1 MMVQKKVPSMHGI
14 SIVHSLSC
22 HQIKCLVALTIFLY
36 MEIGCCAQSKIDEA
50 YLKCQYDY
58 TYVEDT
64 LSGKTAKDWLV
75 LLLGKNVSKCYS
87 YYSMQVDSIFA
98 SPDRDMILHQ
108 QINAAIG
115 SKTEWPH
122 KRMKAYVYKNYPQ
135 GKMTVTDGLLL
146 QDYIYEDTLYAQNW
160 VIQDSTKFILGHEC
174 QKAVCHYRG
183 HSWTVWFAM
192 DIPIADGPWKLC
204 GLPGLIME
212 AASENNSHDFKI
224 LGLEKVTK
232 EPIVF
237 SKTYVGNNKFEKTTF
252 STFLREQYKFL
263 FGGIFAQT
271 QLLGVDIPN
280 GEKVGSKSRKYKP
293 LECW

>member
-1 MMVQKKVPSMHGI
+1 MEKMKS
-14 SIVHSLSC
+14 
-22 HQIKCLVALTIFLY
+22 LVALTIFVF
-36 MEIGCCAQSKIDEA
+36 MGIECCYAQKKIDEA

-58 TYVEDT
+58 TYVVDT

-75 LLLGKNVSKCYS
+75 LQIGKNMSKCYS

-98 SPDRDMILHQ
+98 SPDRDVILRQ

-135 GKMTVTDGLLL
+135 GKMTVTDGLLM

-160 VIQDSTKFILGHEC
+160 VIQDSSKLILGHEC

-183 HSWTVWFAM
+183 HCWTAWFAM
-192 DIPIADGPWKLC
+192 DIPITDGPWKLC

-212 AASENNSHDFKI
+212 ATSEDNSHAFKL
-224 LGLEKVTK
+224 LGMERVSK

-252 STFLREQYKFL
+252 EKFLKEQYIFL
-263 FGGIFAQT
+263 FGDFQSQT
-271 QLLGVDIPN
+271 QLQGIDIPQI
-280 GEKVGSKSRKYKP
+280 EKVGSKKWKYKQ
-293 LECW
+293 LESL

>member
-1 MMVQKKVPSMHGI
+1 MEKLKS
-14 SIVHSLSC
+14 
-22 HQIKCLVALTIFLY
+22 LVALTILAY
-36 MEIGCCAQSKIDEA
+36 MGIGCCYAQKKIDEA

-58 TYVEDT
+58 TYVVDT

-75 LLLGKNVSKCYS
+75 LQIGKNMSKCYS

-98 SPDRDMILHQ
+98 SPDRDVILRQ

-135 GKMTVTDGLLL
+135 GKMTVTDGLLM

-160 VIQDSTKFILGHEC
+160 VIQDSSKLILGHEC

-183 HSWTVWFAM
+183 HSWTAWFAM
-192 DIPIADGPWKLC
+192 DIPITDGPWKLC

-212 AASENNSHDFKI
+212 ATTEDNSHAFKL
-224 LGLEKVTK
+224 LGMEKVSK
-232 EPIVF
+232 KPIVF
-237 SKTYVGNNKFEKTTF
+237 SKTYVGNNKFETTTF
-252 STFLREQYKFL
+252 EKFLKEQYIFL
-263 FGGIFAQT
+263 FGDFQSQT
-271 QLLGVDIPN
+271 QLQGIDIPQI
-280 GEKVGSKSRKYKP
+280 EKVGSKKWKYKQ
-293 LECW
+293 LESL

>member
-1 MMVQKKVPSMHGI
+1 MEKMKSF
-14 SIVHSLSC
+14 
-22 HQIKCLVALTIFLY
+22 VALTIFVF
-36 MEIGCCAQSKIDEA
+36 MRIECCYAQKKIDEA

-58 TYVEDT
+58 TYVVDT

-75 LLLGKNVSKCYS
+75 LQIGKNMSKCYS

-98 SPDRDMILHQ
+98 SPDRDVILRQ

-135 GKMTVTDGLLL
+135 GKMTVTDGLLM

-160 VIQDSTKFILGHEC
+160 VIQDSSKLILGHEC
-174 QKAVCHYRG
+174 QKAVCQYRG
-183 HSWTVWFAM
+183 HCWTAWFAM
-192 DIPIADGPWKLC
+192 DIPITDGPWKLC

-212 AASENNSHDFKI
+212 ATSEDNSHTFKL
-224 LGLEKVTK
+224 LGMEKVSK

-252 STFLREQYKFL
+252 EKFLKEQYIFL
-263 FGGIFAQT
+263 FGDFQSQT
-271 QLLGVDIPN
+271 QLQGIDIPQI
-280 GEKVGSKSRKYKP
+280 EKVGSKKWKYKQ
-293 LECW
+293 LESL

>member
-1 MMVQKKVPSMHGI
+1 MEKMKS
-14 SIVHSLSC
+14 
-22 HQIKCLVALTIFLY
+22 LVALTIFVF
-36 MEIGCCAQSKIDEA
+36 MGIECCYAQKKIDEA

-58 TYVEDT
+58 TYVVDT

-75 LLLGKNVSKCYS
+75 LQIGKNMSKSYS

-98 SPDRDMILHQ
+98 SPDRDVILRQ

-135 GKMTVTDGLLL
+135 GKMTVTDGLLM

-160 VIQDSTKFILGHEC
+160 VIQDSSKLILGHEC
-174 QKAVCHYRG
+174 QKAVCQYRG
-183 HSWTVWFAM
+183 HCWTAWFAM
-192 DIPIADGPWKLC
+192 DIPITDGPWKLC

-212 AASENNSHDFKI
+212 ATTEDNSHAFKL
-224 LGLEKVTK
+224 LGMEKVSK
-232 EPIVF
+232 KPIVF

-252 STFLREQYKFL
+252 EKFLKEQYIFL
-263 FGGIFAQT
+263 FGDFQSQT
-271 QLLGVDIPN
+271 QLQGIDIPQI
-280 GEKVGSKSRKYKP
+280 EKVGSKKWKYKQ
-293 LECW
+293 LESL

>member
-1 MMVQKKVPSMHGI
+1 MEKMKS
-14 SIVHSLSC
+14 
-22 HQIKCLVALTIFLY
+22 LVALTILAY
-36 MEIGCCAQSKIDEA
+36 MGIECCYAQKKIDEA

-58 TYVEDT
+58 TYVVDT

-75 LLLGKNVSKCYS
+75 LQIGKNMSKCYS

-98 SPDRDMILHQ
+98 SPDRDVILRQ

-135 GKMTVTDGLLL
+135 RKMTVTDGLLM

-160 VIQDSTKFILGHEC
+160 VIQDSSKLILGHEC

-183 HSWTVWFAM
+183 HCWTAWFAM
-192 DIPIADGPWKLC
+192 DIPITDGPWKLC

-212 AASENNSHDFKI
+212 ATTEDNSHAFKL
-224 LGLEKVTK
+224 LGMEKVSK

-252 STFLREQYKFL
+252 EKFLKEQYIFL
-263 FGGIFAQT
+263 FGDFQSQMQLQGI
-271 QLLGVDIPN
+271 DIPQI
-280 GEKVGSKSRKYKP
+280 EKVGSKTWKYKP
-293 LECW
+293 LESL

>member
-1 MMVQKKVPSMHGI
+1 MEKMKS
-14 SIVHSLSC
+14 
-22 HQIKCLVALTIFLY
+22 LVALTIFVY
-36 MEIGCCAQSKIDEA
+36 MGIGCCYAQKKIDEA

-58 TYVEDT
+58 TYVVDT
-64 LSGKTAKDWLV
+64 LSGKTVKDWLV
-75 LLLGKNVSKCYS
+75 LQIGKNMSKSYS
-87 YYSMQVDSIFA
+87 CYSMQVDSIFA
-98 SPDRDMILHQ
+98 SPDRDVILRQ

-135 GKMTVTDGLLL
+135 GKMTVTDGLLM

-160 VIQDSTKFILGHEC
+160 VIQDSSKLILGHEC

-183 HSWTVWFAM
+183 HCWTAWFAM
-192 DIPIADGPWKLC
+192 DIPITDGPWKLC

-212 AASENNSHDFKI
+212 ATSEDNSHAFKL
-224 LGLEKVTK
+224 LGLEKVPK

-252 STFLREQYKFL
+252 EKFLKEQYIFL
-263 FGGIFAQT
+263 FGDFQSQT
-271 QLLGVDIPN
+271 QLQGIDIPKI
-280 GEKVGSKSRKYKP
+280 EKVGSKTWKYKP
-293 LECW
+293 LECL

>member
-1 MMVQKKVPSMHGI
+1 MEKMKS
-14 SIVHSLSC
+14 
-22 HQIKCLVALTIFLY
+22 LVALTILAY
-36 MEIGCCAQSKIDEA
+36 MGIECCYAQKKIDEA

-58 TYVEDT
+58 TYVVDT

-75 LLLGKNVSKCYS
+75 LQIGKNMSKCYS
-87 YYSMQVDSIFA
+87 YYSMQLDSIFA
-98 SPDRDMILHQ
+98 SPDRDVILRQ

-135 GKMTVTDGLLL
+135 GKMTVTDGLLM

-160 VIQDSTKFILGHEC
+160 VIQDSSKLILGHEC

-183 HSWTVWFAM
+183 HCWTAWFAM
-192 DIPIADGPWKLC
+192 DIPITDGPWKLC
-204 GLPGLIME
+204 GLPGLILE
-212 AASENNSHDFKI
+212 ATTEDNSHAFKL
-224 LGLEKVTK
+224 LGMEKVSK

-252 STFLREQYKFL
+252 EKFLKEQYIFL
-263 FGGIFAQT
+263 FGDFQSQT
-271 QLLGVDIPN
+271 QLQVIDIPQIK
-280 GEKVGSKSRKYKP
+280 KVGSKKWKYKQ
-293 LECW
+293 LESL

>member
-1 MMVQKKVPSMHGI
+1 MEKMKS
-14 SIVHSLSC
+14 
-22 HQIKCLVALTIFLY
+22 LVALTIFVF
-36 MEIGCCAQSKIDEA
+36 MGIECCYAQKKIDEA

-58 TYVEDT
+58 TYVVDT

-75 LLLGKNVSKCYS
+75 LQIGKHMSKCYS

-98 SPDRDMILHQ
+98 SPDRDVILRQ

-135 GKMTVTDGLLL
+135 GKMTVTEGLLM

-160 VIQDSTKFILGHEC
+160 VIQDSSKLILGHEC
-174 QKAVCHYRG
+174 QKAVCQYRG
-183 HSWTVWFAM
+183 HCWTAWFAM
-192 DIPIADGPWKLC
+192 DIPITDGPWKLC

-212 AASENNSHDFKI
+212 VTSEDNSHAFKL
-224 LGLEKVTK
+224 LGLEKVSK

-252 STFLREQYKFL
+252 EKFLKEQYIFL
-263 FGGIFAQT
+263 FRDFQSQT
-271 QLLGVDIPN
+271 QLQGIDIPKI
-280 GEKVGSKSRKYKP
+280 EKVGSKTWKYKP
-293 LECW
+293 LECL

>member
-1 MMVQKKVPSMHGI
+1 MEKMKS
-14 SIVHSLSC
+14 
-22 HQIKCLVALTIFLY
+22 LVALTIFVY
-36 MEIGCCAQSKIDEA
+36 MGIGCCYAQKRIDEA

-58 TYVEDT
+58 TYVVDT
-64 LSGKTAKDWLV
+64 LYGKTAKDWLV
-75 LLLGKNVSKCYS
+75 LQIGENLSKCYS

-98 SPDRDMILHQ
+98 SPDRDVILRQ

-135 GKMTVTDGLLL
+135 GKMTVTDGLLM

-160 VIQDSTKFILGHEC
+160 VIQDSSKLILGHEC

-183 HSWTVWFAM
+183 HYWTAWFAM
-192 DIPIADGPWKLC
+192 DIPITDGPWKLC

-212 AASENNSHDFKI
+212 ATSEDNSHTFKL
-224 LGLEKVTK
+224 LGLEKVSK

-252 STFLREQYKFL
+252 EKFLKEQYIFL
-263 FGGIFAQT
+263 FGDFQSQT
-271 QLLGVDIPN
+271 QLQGIDIPKI
-280 GEKVGSKSRKYKP
+280 EKVESKTWKYKP
-293 LECW
+293 LECL

>member
-1 MMVQKKVPSMHGI
+1 MEKLKS
-14 SIVHSLSC
+14 
-22 HQIKCLVALTIFLY
+22 LVALIILAY
-36 MEIGCCAQSKIDEA
+36 MGIECCYAQKKIDEA

-58 TYVEDT
+58 TYIQDT

-75 LLLGKNVSKCYS
+75 LQIGKNMSKCYS

-98 SPDRDMILHQ
+98 SPDRDVILRQ

-135 GKMTVTDGLLL
+135 GKMTVTDGLLM

-160 VIQDSTKFILGHEC
+160 VIQDSSKLILGHEC
-174 QKAVCHYRG
+174 QKAVCQYRG
-183 HSWTVWFAM
+183 HCWTAWFAM
-192 DIPIADGPWKLC
+192 DIPITDGPWKLC

-212 AASENNSHDFKI
+212 ATTEDNNHAFKL
-224 LGLEKVTK
+224 LGMEKVSK

-252 STFLREQYKFL
+252 EKFLKEQYIFL
-263 FGGIFAQT
+263 FGDFQSQT
-271 QLLGVDIPN
+271 QLQGIDIPQI
-280 GEKVGSKSRKYKP
+280 EKVGSKKWKYKP
-293 LECW
+293 LECL

>member
-1 MMVQKKVPSMHGI
+1 MEKMKS
-14 SIVHSLSC
+14 
-22 HQIKCLVALTIFLY
+22 LVALTIFVY
-36 MEIGCCAQSKIDEA
+36 MWIECCYAQKKIDEA

-58 TYVEDT
+58 TYVVDT

-75 LLLGKNVSKCYS
+75 LQIGENLSKCYS

-98 SPDRDMILHQ
+98 SPDRDVILRQ

-135 GKMTVTDGLLL
+135 GKMTITDGLLM

-160 VIQDSTKFILGHEC
+160 VIQDSSKLMLGHEC
-174 QKAVCHYRG
+174 QKAVCQYRG
-183 HSWTVWFAM
+183 HCWTAWFAM
-192 DIPIADGPWKLC
+192 DIPITDGPWKLC

-212 AASENNSHDFKI
+212 ATSEDNSHAFKL
-224 LGLEKVTK
+224 LGMEKVSK

-252 STFLREQYKFL
+252 EKFLKEQYIFL
-263 FGGIFAQT
+263 FGDFQSQT
-271 QLLGVDIPN
+271 QLQGIDIPQI
-280 GEKVGSKSRKYKP
+280 EKVGSKKWKYKQ
-293 LECW
+293 LESL

>member
-1 MMVQKKVPSMHGI
+1 MK
-14 SIVHSLSC
+14 SL
-22 HQIKCLVALTIFLY
+22 VVLTIFAF
-36 MEIGCCAQSKIDEA
+36 MGIECCYAQKKIDEA

-58 TYVEDT
+58 TYVVDT
-64 LSGKTAKDWLV
+64 LYGKTAKDWLV
-75 LLLGKNVSKCYS
+75 LQIGENLSKCYS

-98 SPDRDMILHQ
+98 SPDRDVILRQ

-135 GKMTVTDGLLL
+135 GKMTVTDGLLM

-160 VIQDSTKFILGHEC
+160 VIQDSSKLILGHEC
-174 QKAVCHYRG
+174 QKAVCQYRG
-183 HSWTVWFAM
+183 HCWTAWFAM
-192 DIPIADGPWKLC
+192 DIPITDGPWKLC

-212 AASENNSHDFKI
+212 ATSEDNSHTFKL
-224 LGLEKVTK
+224 LGLERVSK

-252 STFLREQYKFL
+252 EKFLKEQYIYL
-263 FGGIFAQT
+263 FGDFQSQT
-271 QLLGVDIPN
+271 QLQGIDIPKI
-280 GEKVGSKSRKYKP
+280 EKVGSKKWKYKQ
-293 LECW
+293 LESL

>member
-1 MMVQKKVPSMHGI
+1 MEKMKS
-14 SIVHSLSC
+14 
-22 HQIKCLVALTIFLY
+22 LVALTILAY
-36 MEIGCCAQSKIDEA
+36 MGIECCYAQKKIDEA

-58 TYVEDT
+58 TYIQDT

-75 LLLGKNVSKCYS
+75 LQIGKNMSKCYS

-98 SPDRDMILHQ
+98 SPDRDVILRQ

-135 GKMTVTDGLLL
+135 GKMTVTDGLLM
-146 QDYIYEDTLYAQNW
+146 QDYIYEDTLYAQNL
-160 VIQDSTKFILGHEC
+160 VIQDSSKLILGHEC

-183 HSWTVWFAM
+183 HCWTAWFAM
-192 DIPIADGPWKLC
+192 DIPITDGPWKLC

-212 AASENNSHDFKI
+212 VTSEDNSHAFKL
-224 LGLEKVTK
+224 LGIEKVSK

-252 STFLREQYKFL
+252 EKFLKEQYIFL
-263 FGGIFAQT
+263 FGDFQSQT
-271 QLLGVDIPN
+271 QLQGIDIPQI
-280 GEKVGSKSRKYKP
+280 EKVGSKKWKYKQ
-293 LECW
+293 LECL

>member
-1 MMVQKKVPSMHGI
+1 MEKMKS
-14 SIVHSLSC
+14 
-22 HQIKCLVALTIFLY
+22 LVALTIFVF
-36 MEIGCCAQSKIDEA
+36 MGIECCYAQKKIDEA

-58 TYVEDT
+58 TYVVDT

-75 LLLGKNVSKCYS
+75 LQIGKNMSKCYS

-98 SPDRDMILHQ
+98 SPDRDVILRQ

-135 GKMTVTDGLLL
+135 GKMTVTDGLLM
-146 QDYIYEDTLYAQNW
+146 QDYIYENTLYAQNW
-160 VIQDSTKFILGHEC
+160 VIQDSSKLILGHEC

-183 HSWTVWFAM
+183 HCWTAWFAM
-192 DIPIADGPWKLC
+192 DIPITDGPWKLC
-204 GLPGLIME
+204 GLPGLILE
-212 AASENNSHDFKI
+212 ATTEDNSHAFKL
-224 LGLEKVTK
+224 LGMEKVSK

-252 STFLREQYKFL
+252 EKFLKEQYIFL
-263 FGGIFAQT
+263 FGDFQSQT
-271 QLLGVDIPN
+271 QLQGIDIPQI
-280 GEKVGSKSRKYKP
+280 EKVGSKKWKYKQ
-293 LECW
+293 LESL

>member
-1 MMVQKKVPSMHGI
+1 MKS
-14 SIVHSLSC
+14 
-22 HQIKCLVALTIFLY
+22 LVALTILAY
-36 MEIGCCAQSKIDEA
+36 MGIGCCYAQKKIDEA

-58 TYVEDT
+58 TYVVDT

-75 LLLGKNVSKCYS
+75 LQIGKNMSKCYS

-98 SPDRDMILHQ
+98 SPDRDVILRQ

-135 GKMTVTDGLLL
+135 GKMTVTDGLLM

-160 VIQDSTKFILGHEC
+160 VIQDSSKLILGHEC

-183 HSWTVWFAM
+183 HCWTAWFAM
-192 DIPIADGPWKLC
+192 DIPITDGPWKLC

-212 AASENNSHDFKI
+212 ATTEDNSHTFKL
-224 LGLEKVTK
+224 LGMEKVSK

-252 STFLREQYKFL
+252 EKFLKEQYVFL
-263 FGGIFAQT
+263 FGDFQSQT
-271 QLLGVDIPN
+271 QLQGIDIPQI
-280 GEKVGSKSRKYKP
+280 EKVGSKKWKYKQ
-293 LECW
+293 LECL

>member
-1 MMVQKKVPSMHGI
+1 MEKMKS
-14 SIVHSLSC
+14 
-22 HQIKCLVALTIFLY
+22 LVALTIFVY
-36 MEIGCCAQSKIDEA
+36 MGIECCYAQKKIDEA

-58 TYVEDT
+58 TYVVDT

-75 LLLGKNVSKCYS
+75 LQIGKNMSKSYS

-98 SPDRDMILHQ
+98 SPDRDAILRQ

-135 GKMTVTDGLLL
+135 GKMTVTDGLLM

-160 VIQDSTKFILGHEC
+160 VIQDSSKLILGHEC
-174 QKAVCHYRG
+174 QKAVCQYRG
-183 HSWTVWFAM
+183 HCWTAWFAM
-192 DIPIADGPWKLC
+192 DIPITDGPWKLC

-212 AASENNSHDFKI
+212 ATSEDNSHAFKL
-224 LGLEKVTK
+224 LGMERVSK

-252 STFLREQYKFL
+252 EKFLKEQYIFL
-263 FGGIFAQT
+263 FGDFQSQT
-271 QLLGVDIPN
+271 QLQGIDIPQI
-280 GEKVGSKSRKYKP
+280 EKVGSKKWKYKQ
-293 LECW
+293 LESL

>member
-1 MMVQKKVPSMHGI
+1 MEKMKS
-14 SIVHSLSC
+14 
-22 HQIKCLVALTIFLY
+22 LVALTIFVY
-36 MEIGCCAQSKIDEA
+36 MGIECCYAQKKIDEA

-58 TYVEDT
+58 TYIQDT

-75 LLLGKNVSKCYS
+75 LQIGENLSKCYS

-98 SPDRDMILHQ
+98 SPDRDAILRQ

-135 GKMTVTDGLLL
+135 GRMTVTDGLLM

-160 VIQDSTKFILGHEC
+160 VIQDSSKLILGHEC
-174 QKAVCHYRG
+174 QKAVCQYRG
-183 HSWTVWFAM
+183 HCWTAWFAM
-192 DIPIADGPWKLC
+192 DIPITDGPWKLC
-204 GLPGLIME
+204 GLLGLIMG
-212 AASENNSHDFKI
+212 ATSEDNSHAFKL
-224 LGLEKVTK
+224 LGLEKVSK

-252 STFLREQYKFL
+252 EKFLKEQYIFL
-263 FGGIFAQT
+263 FGDFQSQT
-271 QLLGVDIPN
+271 QLQGIDIPQI
-280 GEKVGSKSRKYKP
+280 EKVGSKKWKYKQ
-293 LECW
+293 LECL

>member
-1 MMVQKKVPSMHGI
+1 MLGT
-14 SIVHSLSC
+14 SIVHNLLC
-22 HQIKCLVALTIFLY
+22 QQIKCLVALTFFVYLGI
-36 MEIGCCAQSKIDEA
+36 ECCYAQKRIDEA

-64 LSGKTAKDWLV
+64 LSGRTARDWLV
-75 LLLGKNVSKCYS
+75 LLIGKDVSKCYS
-87 YYSMQVDSIFA
+87 YYSMQVDSMFA
-98 SPDRDMILHQ
+98 SPNRDRILHQ

-160 VIQDSTKFILGHEC
+160 VIQDSTKIVLGHEC

-183 HSWTVWFAM
+183 HSWAAWFAM
-192 DIPIADGPWKLC
+192 DIPITDGPWKLC

-212 AASENNSHDFKI
+212 ATSEGNSHVFKI
-224 LGLEKVTK
+224 LGLEKVSK
-232 EPIVF
+232 EPIGF
-237 SKTYVGNNKFEKTTF
+237 SKTYVGNNKFEKTTYKN
-252 STFLREQYKFL
+252 FLKEQYKFL
-263 FGGIFAQT
+263 FGDFLSQT
-271 QLLGVDIPN
+271 QLQGIDIPKI
-280 GEKVGSKSRKYKP
+280 EKVGTKSWKFKP

>member
-1 MMVQKKVPSMHGI
+1 MGIECCYAQK
-14 SIVHSLSC
+14 
-22 HQIKCLVALTIFLY
+22 
-36 MEIGCCAQSKIDEA
+36 KIDEA

-58 TYVEDT
+58 TYIQDT

-75 LLLGKNVSKCYS
+75 LQIGKNMSKCYS

-98 SPDRDMILHQ
+98 SPDRDVILRQ

-135 GKMTVTDGLLL
+135 GKMTVTDGLLM

-160 VIQDSTKFILGHEC
+160 VIQDSSKLILGHEC
-174 QKAVCHYRG
+174 QKAVCQYRG
-183 HSWTVWFAM
+183 HCWTAWFAM
-192 DIPIADGPWKLC
+192 DIPITDGPWKLC

-212 AASENNSHDFKI
+212 ATTEDNSHAFKL
-224 LGLEKVTK
+224 LGMEKASK

-252 STFLREQYKFL
+252 EKFLKEQYIFL
-263 FGGIFAQT
+263 FGDFQSQT
-271 QLLGVDIPN
+271 QLQGIDIPQI
-280 GEKVGSKSRKYKP
+280 EKVGSKKWKYKQ
-293 LECW
+293 LECL

>member
-1 MMVQKKVPSMHGI
+1 MEKMKSF
-14 SIVHSLSC
+14 
-22 HQIKCLVALTIFLY
+22 VALTIFVF
-36 MEIGCCAQSKIDEA
+36 MGIECCYAQKKIDEA

-58 TYVEDT
+58 TYVVDT

-75 LLLGKNVSKCYS
+75 LQIGKNMSKCYS

-98 SPDRDMILHQ
+98 SPDRDVILRQ

-135 GKMTVTDGLLL
+135 GKMTVTDGLLM

-160 VIQDSTKFILGHEC
+160 VIQDSSKLILGHEC

-183 HSWTVWFAM
+183 HYWTAWFAM
-192 DIPIADGPWKLC
+192 DIPITDGPWKLC

-212 AASENNSHDFKI
+212 AATEDNSHAFKL
-224 LGLEKVTK
+224 LGMEKVSK

-252 STFLREQYKFL
+252 EKFLKEQYIFL
-263 FGGIFAQT
+263 FGDFQSQT
-271 QLLGVDIPN
+271 QLQGIDIPQI
-280 GEKVGSKSRKYKP
+280 EKVGSKKWKYKQ
-293 LECW
+293 LECL

>member
-1 MMVQKKVPSMHGI
+1 MEKMKS
-14 SIVHSLSC
+14 
-22 HQIKCLVALTIFLY
+22 LVALTILAY
-36 MEIGCCAQSKIDEA
+36 MGIECCYAQKKIDEA
-50 YLKCQYDY
+50 YLNCQYDY
-58 TYVEDT
+58 TYVVDT

-75 LLLGKNVSKCYS
+75 LQIGKNMSKCYS

-98 SPDRDMILHQ
+98 SPDRDVILRQ

-135 GKMTVTDGLLL
+135 GKMTVTDGLLM

-160 VIQDSTKFILGHEC
+160 VIQDSSKLILGHEC

-183 HSWTVWFAM
+183 HCWTAWFAM
-192 DIPIADGPWKLC
+192 DIPITDGPWKLC
-204 GLPGLIME
+204 GLPGLILE
-212 AASENNSHDFKI
+212 ATTEENSHAFKL
-224 LGLEKVTK
+224 LGLEKVSK

-252 STFLREQYKFL
+252 EKFLKEQYVFL
-263 FGGIFAQT
+263 FGDFQSQT
-271 QLLGVDIPN
+271 QLQGIDIPQI
-280 GEKVGSKSRKYKP
+280 EKVGSKKWKYKQ
-293 LECW
+293 LESL

>member
-1 MMVQKKVPSMHGI
+1 MEKMKS
-14 SIVHSLSC
+14 
-22 HQIKCLVALTIFLY
+22 LVALTIFVF
-36 MEIGCCAQSKIDEA
+36 MGIECCYAQKKIDEA

-58 TYVEDT
+58 TYVVDT

-75 LLLGKNVSKCYS
+75 LQIGKNMSKCYS

-98 SPDRDMILHQ
+98 SPDRDVILRQ

-135 GKMTVTDGLLL
+135 GKMTVTDGLLM

-160 VIQDSTKFILGHEC
+160 VIQDSSKLILGHEC

-183 HSWTVWFAM
+183 HCWTAWFAM
-192 DIPIADGPWKLC
+192 DIPITDGPWKLC

-212 AASENNSHDFKI
+212 ATTEDNSHAFKL
-224 LGLEKVTK
+224 LGMEKVSK
-232 EPIVF
+232 KPIVF

-252 STFLREQYKFL
+252 EKFLKEQYKFL
-263 FGGIFAQT
+263 FGDFQSQT
-271 QLLGVDIPN
+271 QLQGIDIPQI
-280 GEKVGSKSRKYKP
+280 EKVGSKKWKYKQ
-293 LECW
+293 LESL

>member
-1 MMVQKKVPSMHGI
+1 MEKLKS
-14 SIVHSLSC
+14 
-22 HQIKCLVALTIFLY
+22 LVALTIFVF
-36 MEIGCCAQSKIDEA
+36 MRIECCYAQKKIDEA

-58 TYVEDT
+58 TYVVDT

-75 LLLGKNVSKCYS
+75 LQIGKNMSKCYS

-98 SPDRDMILHQ
+98 SPDRDVILRQ

-135 GKMTVTDGLLL
+135 GKMTVTDGLLM

-160 VIQDSTKFILGHEC
+160 VIQDSSKLILGHEC

-183 HSWTVWFAM
+183 HCWTAWFAM
-192 DIPIADGPWKLC
+192 DIPITDGPWKLC

-212 AASENNSHDFKI
+212 ATTEDNSHAFKL
-224 LGLEKVTK
+224 LGMEKVSK

-252 STFLREQYKFL
+252 EKFLKEQYIFL
-263 FGGIFAQT
+263 FGDFQSQT
-271 QLLGVDIPN
+271 QLQGIDIPQI
-280 GEKVGSKSRKYKP
+280 EKVGSKKWKYKQ
-293 LECW
+293 LESL

>member
-1 MMVQKKVPSMHGI
+1 MEKMKS
-14 SIVHSLSC
+14 
-22 HQIKCLVALTIFLY
+22 LVALTIFVY
-36 MEIGCCAQSKIDEA
+36 MGIECCYAQKKIDEV

-58 TYVEDT
+58 TYIQDT

-75 LLLGKNVSKCYS
+75 LQIGKNMSKCYS

-98 SPDRDMILHQ
+98 SPDRDVILRQ

-135 GKMTVTDGLLL
+135 GKMTVTDGLLM

-160 VIQDSTKFILGHEC
+160 VIQDSSKLILGHEC

-183 HSWTVWFAM
+183 HCWTAWFAM
-192 DIPIADGPWKLC
+192 DIPITDGPWKLC

-212 AASENNSHDFKI
+212 ATTEDNSHAFKL
-224 LGLEKVTK
+224 LGMEKVSK

-252 STFLREQYKFL
+252 EKFLKEQYIFL
-263 FGGIFAQT
+263 FGDFQSQMQLQGI
-271 QLLGVDIPN
+271 DIPQI
-280 GEKVGSKSRKYKP
+280 EKVGSKTWKYKP
-293 LECW
+293 LESL

>member
-1 MMVQKKVPSMHGI
+1 MEKMKS
-14 SIVHSLSC
+14 
-22 HQIKCLVALTIFLY
+22 LVALTIFVF
-36 MEIGCCAQSKIDEA
+36 MGIECCYAQKKIDEA

-58 TYVEDT
+58 TYVVDT

-75 LLLGKNVSKCYS
+75 LQIGKNMSKSYS

-98 SPDRDMILHQ
+98 SPDRDVMLRQ

-135 GKMTVTDGLLL
+135 GKMTVTDGLLM

-160 VIQDSTKFILGHEC
+160 VIQDSSKLILGHEC
-174 QKAVCHYRG
+174 QKAVCQYRG
-183 HSWTVWFAM
+183 HCWTAWFAM
-192 DIPIADGPWKLC
+192 DIPITDGPWKLC

-212 AASENNSHDFKI
+212 ATSEDNSHAFKL
-224 LGLEKVTK
+224 LGMERVSK

-252 STFLREQYKFL
+252 EKFLKEQYIFL
-263 FGGIFAQT
+263 FGDFQSQT
-271 QLLGVDIPN
+271 QLQGIDIPQI
-280 GEKVGSKSRKYKP
+280 EKVGSKKWKYKQ
-293 LECW
+293 LESL

>member
-1 MMVQKKVPSMHGI
+1 MEKMKS
-14 SIVHSLSC
+14 
-22 HQIKCLVALTIFLY
+22 LVALTIFVY
-36 MEIGCCAQSKIDEA
+36 MGIECCYAQKKIDEA

-58 TYVEDT
+58 TYVVDT

-75 LLLGKNVSKCYS
+75 LQIGKNMSKCYS

-98 SPDRDMILHQ
+98 SPDRDVILRQ

-135 GKMTVTDGLLL
+135 GMMTVTDGLLM

-160 VIQDSTKFILGHEC
+160 VIQDSSKLILGHEC
-174 QKAVCHYRG
+174 QKAVCQYRG
-183 HSWTVWFAM
+183 HCWTAWFAM
-192 DIPIADGPWKLC
+192 DIPITDGPWKLC
-204 GLPGLIME
+204 GLPGLILE
-212 AASENNSHDFKI
+212 ATTEENSHAFKL
-224 LGLEKVTK
+224 LGLEKVSK

-252 STFLREQYKFL
+252 EKFLKEQYIFL
-263 FGGIFAQT
+263 FGDFQSQT
-271 QLLGVDIPN
+271 QLQGIDIPQI
-280 GEKVGSKSRKYKP
+280 EKVGSKKWKYKQ
-293 LECW
+293 LESL

>member
-1 MMVQKKVPSMHGI
+1 MEKMKS
-14 SIVHSLSC
+14 
-22 HQIKCLVALTIFLY
+22 LVALTILAY
-36 MEIGCCAQSKIDEA
+36 MGIECCYAQKKIDEA

-58 TYVEDT
+58 TYIQDT

-75 LLLGKNVSKCYS
+75 LQIGKNMSKCYS

-98 SPDRDMILHQ
+98 SPDRDVILRQ

-115 SKTEWPH
+115 SKTEWPQ

-135 GKMTVTDGLLL
+135 RKMTVTDGLLM

-160 VIQDSTKFILGHEC
+160 VIQDSSKLILGHEC

-183 HSWTVWFAM
+183 HCWTAWFAM
-192 DIPIADGPWKLC
+192 DIPITDGPWKLC

-212 AASENNSHDFKI
+212 VTSEDNSHAFKL
-224 LGLEKVTK
+224 LGIEKVSK

-252 STFLREQYKFL
+252 EKFLKEQYIFL
-263 FGGIFAQT
+263 FGDFQSQT
-271 QLLGVDIPN
+271 QLQGIDIPQI
-280 GEKVGSKSRKYKP
+280 EKVGSKKWKYKQ
-293 LECW
+293 LECL

>member
-1 MMVQKKVPSMHGI
+1 MEKMKS
-14 SIVHSLSC
+14 
-22 HQIKCLVALTIFLY
+22 LVALTIFVY
-36 MEIGCCAQSKIDEA
+36 MGIECCYAQKKIDEA

-58 TYVEDT
+58 TYVVDT
-64 LSGKTAKDWLV
+64 LSGKTVKDWLV
-75 LLLGKNVSKCYS
+75 LQIGKNISKCYS

-98 SPDRDMILHQ
+98 SPDRDVILRQ

-135 GKMTVTDGLLL
+135 GKMTVTDGLLM

-160 VIQDSTKFILGHEC
+160 VIQDSSKLILGHEC

-183 HSWTVWFAM
+183 HCWTAWFAM
-192 DIPIADGPWKLC
+192 DIPITDGPWKLC

-212 AASENNSHDFKI
+212 ATSEDNSHAFKL
-224 LGLEKVTK
+224 LGMEKVSK

-252 STFLREQYKFL
+252 EKFLKEQYIFL
-263 FGGIFAQT
+263 FGDFQSQT
-271 QLLGVDIPN
+271 QLQGIDIPQI
-280 GEKVGSKSRKYKP
+280 EKVGSKKWKYKQ
-293 LECW
+293 LESL

>member
-1 MMVQKKVPSMHGI
+1 MEKMKS
-14 SIVHSLSC
+14 
-22 HQIKCLVALTIFLY
+22 LVALTIFVF
-36 MEIGCCAQSKIDEA
+36 MGIECCYAQKKIDEA

-58 TYVEDT
+58 TYVVDT

-75 LLLGKNVSKCYS
+75 LQIGKHMSKCYS

-98 SPDRDMILHQ
+98 SPDRDVILRQ

-135 GKMTVTDGLLL
+135 GKMTVTDGLLM

-160 VIQDSTKFILGHEC
+160 VIQDSSKLILGHEC
-174 QKAVCHYRG
+174 QKVVCQYRG
-183 HSWTVWFAM
+183 HCWTAWFAM
-192 DIPIADGPWKLC
+192 DIPITDGPWKLC
-204 GLPGLIME
+204 GLPGLILE
-212 AASENNSHDFKI
+212 ATTEDNSHAFKL
-224 LGLEKVTK
+224 LGLEKMSK

-252 STFLREQYKFL
+252 EKFLKEQYIFL
-263 FGGIFAQT
+263 FRDFQSQT
-271 QLLGVDIPN
+271 QLQGIDIPKI
-280 GEKVGSKSRKYKP
+280 EKVGSKTWKYKP
-293 LECW
+293 LECL

>member
-1 MMVQKKVPSMHGI
+1 MEKMKS
-14 SIVHSLSC
+14 
-22 HQIKCLVALTIFLY
+22 LVALTIFVY
-36 MEIGCCAQSKIDEA
+36 MGIECCYAQKKIDEA

-58 TYVEDT
+58 TYVVDT

-75 LLLGKNVSKCYS
+75 LQIGKNMSKSYS

-98 SPDRDMILHQ
+98 SPDRDVILRQ

-135 GKMTVTDGLLL
+135 GKMTVTDGLLM

-160 VIQDSTKFILGHEC
+160 VIQDSSKLILGHEC
-174 QKAVCHYRG
+174 QKAVCQYRG
-183 HSWTVWFAM
+183 HCWTAWFAM
-192 DIPIADGPWKLC
+192 DIPITDGPWKLC

-212 AASENNSHDFKI
+212 ATTEDNSHAFKL
-224 LGLEKVTK
+224 LGMEKVSK
-232 EPIVF
+232 KPIVF

-252 STFLREQYKFL
+252 EKFLKEQYIFL
-263 FGGIFAQT
+263 FGDFQSQT
-271 QLLGVDIPN
+271 QLQGIDIPQI
-280 GEKVGSKSRKYKP
+280 EKVGSKKWKYKQ
-293 LECW
+293 LESL

>member
-1 MMVQKKVPSMHGI
+1 MEKMKS
-14 SIVHSLSC
+14 
-22 HQIKCLVALTIFLY
+22 LVALTIFVY
-36 MEIGCCAQSKIDEA
+36 MGIECCYAQKKIDEA

-58 TYVEDT
+58 TYVVDT

-75 LLLGKNVSKCYS
+75 LQIGKKLSKCYS

-98 SPDRDMILHQ
+98 SPDRDVILRQ

-135 GKMTVTDGLLL
+135 GKMTVTDGLLM

-160 VIQDSTKFILGHEC
+160 VIQDFSKLILGHEC
-174 QKAVCHYRG
+174 QKAVCQYRG
-183 HSWTVWFAM
+183 HCWTAWFAM
-192 DIPIADGPWKLC
+192 DIPITDGPWKLC

-212 AASENNSHDFKI
+212 ATSEDNSHTFKL
-224 LGLEKVTK
+224 LGLERVSK

-252 STFLREQYKFL
+252 EKFLKEQYIFL
-263 FGGIFAQT
+263 FGDFQSQT
-271 QLLGVDIPN
+271 QLQGIDIPKI
-280 GEKVGSKSRKYKP
+280 EKVGPKTWKYKP
-293 LECW
+293 LECL

>member
-1 MMVQKKVPSMHGI
+1 MEKMKS
-14 SIVHSLSC
+14 
-22 HQIKCLVALTIFLY
+22 LVALTIFVF
-36 MEIGCCAQSKIDEA
+36 MGIGCCYAQKKIDEA

-58 TYVEDT
+58 TYVVDT

-75 LLLGKNVSKCYS
+75 LQIGENLSKSYS

-98 SPDRDMILHQ
+98 SPDRDVILRQ

-135 GKMTVTDGLLL
+135 GKMTVTDGLLM
-146 QDYIYEDTLYAQNW
+146 QDYIYEDTLNAQNW
-160 VIQDSTKFILGHEC
+160 VIQDSSKLILGHEC

-183 HSWTVWFAM
+183 HCWTAWFAM
-192 DIPIADGPWKLC
+192 DIPITDGPWKLC

-212 AASENNSHDFKI
+212 ATSEDNSHTFKL
-224 LGLEKVTK
+224 LGLERVSK

-252 STFLREQYKFL
+252 EKFLKEQYIFL
-263 FGGIFAQT
+263 FGDFQSQT
-271 QLLGVDIPN
+271 QLQGIDIPKI
-280 GEKVGSKSRKYKP
+280 EKVGSKTWKYKP
-293 LECW
+293 LECL

>member
-1 MMVQKKVPSMHGI
+1 MKS
-14 SIVHSLSC
+14 
-22 HQIKCLVALTIFLY
+22 LVALTIFVY
-36 MEIGCCAQSKIDEA
+36 MVYMGIGCCYAQKKIDEA

-58 TYVEDT
+58 TYVVDT

-75 LLLGKNVSKCYS
+75 LQIGENLSKCYS

-98 SPDRDMILHQ
+98 SPDRDVILRQ

-135 GKMTVTDGLLL
+135 GKMTITDGLLM

-160 VIQDSTKFILGHEC
+160 VIQDSSKLILGHEC

-183 HSWTVWFAM
+183 HCWTAWFAM
-192 DIPIADGPWKLC
+192 DIPITDGPWKLC
-204 GLPGLIME
+204 GLPGLILE
-212 AASENNSHDFKI
+212 ATTEDNSHAFKL
-224 LGLEKVTK
+224 LGIEKVSK

-252 STFLREQYKFL
+252 EKFLKEQYIFL
-263 FGGIFAQT
+263 FGDFQSQT
-271 QLLGVDIPN
+271 QLQGIDIPQI
-280 GEKVGSKSRKYKP
+280 EKVGSKKWKYKQ
-293 LECW
+293 LECL

>member
-1 MMVQKKVPSMHGI
+1 MEKMKS
-14 SIVHSLSC
+14 
-22 HQIKCLVALTIFLY
+22 LVALTIFVF
-36 MEIGCCAQSKIDEA
+36 MGIECCYAQKKIDEA

-58 TYVEDT
+58 TYVVDT
-64 LSGKTAKDWLV
+64 LYGKTAKDWLV
-75 LLLGKNVSKCYS
+75 LQIGKNMSKCYS

-98 SPDRDMILHQ
+98 SPDRDVILRQ

-135 GKMTVTDGLLL
+135 GKMTVTDGLLM
-146 QDYIYEDTLYAQNW
+146 QDYIYEDTLCAQNW
-160 VIQDSTKFILGHEC
+160 VIQDSSKLILGHEC

-183 HSWTVWFAM
+183 HCWTAWFAM
-192 DIPIADGPWKLC
+192 DIPITDGPWKLC

-212 AASENNSHDFKI
+212 ATSEDNSHAFKL
-224 LGLEKVTK
+224 LGLERVSK

-252 STFLREQYKFL
+252 EKFLKEQYIFL
-263 FGGIFAQT
+263 FGDFQSQT
-271 QLLGVDIPN
+271 QLQGIDIPKI
-280 GEKVGSKSRKYKP
+280 EKVGSKTWKYKP
-293 LECW
+293 LECL

>member
-1 MMVQKKVPSMHGI
+1 MEKMKS
-14 SIVHSLSC
+14 
-22 HQIKCLVALTIFLY
+22 LVALTIFVY
-36 MEIGCCAQSKIDEA
+36 MGIECCYAQKKIDEA

-58 TYVEDT
+58 TYVVDT

-75 LLLGKNVSKCYS
+75 LQIGKNMSKSYS

-98 SPDRDMILHQ
+98 SPDRDAILRQ

-135 GKMTVTDGLLL
+135 GKMTITDGLLM

-160 VIQDSTKFILGHEC
+160 VIQDSSKLILGHEC

-183 HSWTVWFAM
+183 HCWTAWFAM
-192 DIPIADGPWKLC
+192 DIPITDGPWKLC

-212 AASENNSHDFKI
+212 ATSEDNSHAFKL
-224 LGLEKVTK
+224 LGMERVSK

-252 STFLREQYKFL
+252 EKFLKEQYIFL
-263 FGGIFAQT
+263 FGDFQSQT
-271 QLLGVDIPN
+271 QLQGIDIPKI
-280 GEKVGSKSRKYKP
+280 EKVGSKTWKYKP
-293 LECW
+293 LECL